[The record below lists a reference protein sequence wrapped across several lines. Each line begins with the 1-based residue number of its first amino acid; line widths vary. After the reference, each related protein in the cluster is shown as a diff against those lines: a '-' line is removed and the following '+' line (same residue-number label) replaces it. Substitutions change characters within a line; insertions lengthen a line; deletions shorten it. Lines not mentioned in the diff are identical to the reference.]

1 MPQCVGLFIPSYMKY
16 QADISLIKLKKKKG
30 TLKMTHLPC

>member
-16 QADISLIKLKKKKG
+16 QTDISLIKLKKKG
-30 TLKMTHLPC
+30 TLKMTHLTC